1 MSSIK
6 PVPFPKFGVQDE
18 ATRMASERTRLAQ
31 DRTML
36 AWVRTATS
44 LITFGFSIH
53 NFRGFEV
60 RGSHSDRFISPTHIA
75 VLMIGI
81 GLVSLLL
88 ATVELRRDR
97 KHLKQITPDLPAS
110 QAAALA
116 ALIAVFGIVALL
128 AVLLRD

>member
-1 MSSIK
+1 
-6 PVPFPKFGVQDE
+6 
-18 ATRMASERTRLAQ
+18 
-31 DRTML
+31 ML

-53 NFRGFEV
+53 NFRGLQV
-60 RGSHSDRFISPTHIA
+60 RGNHSDRFTSPTQIA

-81 GLVSLLL
+81 GLVSLVL
-88 ATVELRRDR
+88 ATMQLRRDR
-97 KHLKQITPDLPAS
+97 KQLKRITPNLPAS
-110 QAAALA
+110 QATAMA